1 MDLVVTR
8 FDHPDARKLNDE
20 VQAEYARRYESEGDA
35 TPLAPEM
42 FDPPRGIYLIAY
54 DPLGRPVATGGW
66 RAQEAAGEEGYRDG
80 DAEIK
85 RMYVVPEAR
94 GLGLA
99 RRLLARLEEDA
110 RLAGRTRMVL
120 ETGVAQPEA
129 MNLYA
134 SSGYLELP
142 RPDHFGV
149 YRHEPTSRCYSKSLL
164 SEHSPRA

>member
-8 FDHPDARKLNDE
+8 FDHPDARKLNDA
-20 VQAEYARRYESEGDA
+20 VQAEYAERYGGDGDV

-42 FDPPRGIYLIAY
+42 FDPPHGVYLLAY
-54 DPLGRPVATGGW
+54 DPLGRPVATGAW
-66 RAQEAAGEEGYRDG
+66 RAQRAGGEGYLDG

-99 RRLLARLEEDA
+99 RLILGRLEQDA
-110 RLAGRTRMVL
+110 REAGRVRMVL
-120 ETGVAQPEA
+120 ETGIAQPEA

-134 SSGYLELP
+134 SSGYLMLP
-142 RPDHFGV
+142 REQHFGV
-149 YRHEPTSRCYSKSLL
+149 YRHEPNSRCYSKPL
-164 SEHSPRA
+164 